1 MVCLHIPFAHIIDIR
16 QRSDRPGA
24 LGEGEGDAADEG
36 GNVVFWNAPMTRS
49 DTPTNDLVH
58 LFEPVN
64 ESVDQN
70 QLRANVA
77 DLGFSFISC
86 NKLI

>member
-36 GNVVFWNAPMTRS
+36 GNVVFWTPMTRS

-58 LFEPVN
+58 LFESVN

-77 DLGFSFISC
+77 DLGLSFISC